1 MRWLPLP
8 RKLEVSSERLPFA
21 GCHAI
26 KTPPQVD
33 WERAVQPLRALG
45 DSYGGWTAFVEHD
58 SSLASEAYRLR
69 VENGRIYI
77 HAGSPRAAFY
87 ACHTLLQAWD
97 TKSIPQMTVDDS
109 PTLPWRGVVEGFYGK
124 PWSHNARLKM
134 LDFMGA
140 HKMNIYLYAP
150 KDDPYH
156 RERWRE
162 PYPDA
167 DAQRLNELI
176 QRAHANFIEFVFCIS
191 PGLSM
196 VYSDPAEFERLVAK
210 IEAVRQ
216 MGVRSF
222 GLLVDDIPEE
232 LQHDADKKA
241 YTSLA
246 HAHADLANRLRHWLK
261 ERDPNA
267 WLIVCP
273 TFYHNRGEPPYVR
286 ELGERTERG
295 ISIMWTGP
303 KVVSREITHEDAELF
318 KIAIQRKPFVWDN
331 YPVNDYE
338 PSRLL
343 MGAITGRDAE
353 TLKHLEALVSNPM
366 NQAEASKVALGTYA
380 DFLWN
385 AEAYEP
391 GRSWENSVAHLVG
404 EEALPVMME
413 FCKQNLWTR
422 HWTESPPE
430 VERAIED
437 WQTTGD
443 PEPLR
448 ETLTALATLPRRLK
462 QAVHY
467 PELIEE
473 IEPWLLRLEQI
484 SQLGLEL
491 LDAIEEESLRPRR
504 ILSQLEAIR
513 ETNEAIVCDGWI
525 ERWIR
530 ETVEELAES

>member
-8 RKLEVSSERLPFA
+8 RKAEVSTERLPFA

-26 KTPPQVD
+26 KTPAGSA
-33 WERAVQPLRALG
+33 WEQAVHPLRALG
-45 DSYGGWTAFVEHD
+45 TAYGGWTAFVEHD
-58 SSLASEAYRLR
+58 ASLSAEAYRLR
-69 VENGRIYI
+69 VENGRITI
-77 HAGSPRAAFY
+77 QAGSPRAAFY

-97 TKSIPQMTVDDS
+97 TKSIPLMQVDDS
-109 PTLPWRGVVEGFYGK
+109 PTLAWRGVVEGFYGK
-124 PWSHNARLKM
+124 PWSHQARLNM

-162 PYPDA
+162 PYPSA
-167 DAQRLNELI
+167 DAQRLNELV
-176 QRAHANFIEFVFCIS
+176 QRAQQNFIEFVFCIS

-196 VYSDPAEFERLVAK
+196 VYSDPAEFEKLTAK
-210 IEAVRQ
+210 IDAVQ
-216 MGVRSF
+216 AMGVRSF

-232 LQHDADKKA
+232 LQHDADKHA

-246 HAHADLANRLRHWLK
+246 HAHADLANRLHGWLK
-261 ERDPNA
+261 ERDA
-267 WLIVCP
+267 ESWLIVCP

-286 ELGERTERG
+286 ELGERTERK
-295 ISIMWTGP
+295 ISLMWTGP
-303 KVVSREITHEDAELF
+303 KVVSREITPEDAELF

-338 PSRLL
+338 TSRLL
-343 MGAITGRDAE
+343 MGPITGRTAE
-353 TLKHLEALVSNPM
+353 TLQHLEALVSNPM

-385 AEAYEP
+385 AEAYDP
-391 GRSWENSVAHLVG
+391 QRSWQNAIAHLVG
-404 EEALPVMME
+404 EEALPLMWE

-430 VERAIED
+430 VERAIEE

-443 PEPLR
+443 PDLLVEV
-448 ETLTALATLPRRLK
+448 LTRLATLPRRLK
-462 QAVHY
+462 QAVKN
-467 PELIEE
+467 PALIEE
-473 IEPWLLRLEQI
+473 LEPWLLRLEQV
-484 SQLGLEL
+484 SRLGLEL
-491 LDAIEEESLRPRR
+491 LTDIEEESLRPRR
-504 ILSQLEAIR
+504 ILSQLDAIR
-513 ETNEAIVCDGWI
+513 ETSEAIVCDGWI

-530 ETVEELAES
+530 DTVEELAES

>member
-8 RKLEVSSERLPFA
+8 QKAEVSSERLPFA

-26 KTPPQVD
+26 KTPPQPD
-33 WERAVQPLRALG
+33 WERSVRPLRALG
-45 DSYGGWTAFVEHD
+45 EAYGGWTAFVEHD
-58 SSLASEAYRLR
+58 PSLPEEGYRLR

-77 HAGSPRAAFY
+77 HAGTPRAAFY

-97 TKSIPQMTVDDS
+97 GKSIPLMQVEDY
-109 PTLPWRGVVEGFYGK
+109 PTLAWRGVVEGFYGK
-124 PWSHNARLKM
+124 PWSHQARLKM
-134 LDFMGA
+134 LEFMGA

-162 PYPDA
+162 PYPA
-167 DAQRLNELI
+167 SEAARLHELI
-176 QRAHANFIEFVFCIS
+176 QHAREQFVEFVFSIS

-196 VYSDPAEFERLVAK
+196 VYSDPTEFEQLTAK

-216 MGVRSF
+216 MGVRTF
-222 GLLVDDIPEE
+222 GLLLDDIPEE
-232 LQHDADKKA
+232 LQHEADKRT
-241 YTSLA
+241 YRSLA
-246 HAHADLANRLRHWLK
+246 HAHADLANRLHHWLQ
-261 ERDPNA
+261 ERDPNS

-286 ELGERTERG
+286 ELGQLTERG

-318 KIAIQRKPFVWDN
+318 KLAIQRKPFVWDN

-343 MGAITGRDAE
+343 MGPITGRTAE

-380 DFLWN
+380 DLLWN
-385 AEAYEP
+385 ADAYDP
-391 GRSWENSVAHLVG
+391 RRSWHASIARLVG
-404 EEALPVMME
+404 EEALPTMLE

-422 HWTESPPE
+422 HWSEAPPE
-430 VERAIED
+430 IQRYIED

-443 PEPLR
+443 SEPLR
-448 ETLTALATLPRRLK
+448 EAFLDLVSLPRRLR
-462 QAVHY
+462 QAVNN
-467 PELIEE
+467 PELLEE
-473 IEPWLLRLEQI
+473 IQPWLLRLEQVCT
-484 SQLGLEL
+484 LALEL
-491 LDAIEEESLRPRR
+491 LDEIEEENLRPRR
-504 ILSQLEAIR
+504 ILAQLEAIR

-530 ETVEELAES
+530 ETIEELAES